1 MAPSSISSV
10 STSSRASKGG
20 GANVTTAIAIDK
32 DKNSE
37 SAVSY
42 YHCNQF
48 LHQAFF
54 VSPLQFVLLGF
65 AEDDVPKEG
74 HTPTENEMQEFFLP
88 YRGFCARKGVRA
100 KELVLHDI
108 DISNALVDFI
118 SNNSISNMVLGASS
132 RNALTR
138 AFRNVDVPT
147 SLCKTAPDFCSVY
160 VVAKGKV
167 QITRSASQPSTPG
180 TATSSKRS
188 TIFSVDTT
196 TSEDI
201 HRSSSRGSWRS
212 GCSERISFDRSSDF
226 MQSTPHDRVPRSIMA
241 SPQQSISS
249 MVSSPQHP
257 ASNLNLRVRTRGILS
272 IQDSTMEIC
281 DFSGPPSFQSTDMSF
296 ENLDQSRRSDVSR
309 SSVSSTL
316 ASRELEAEM
325 RRLKIELKQ
334 TMDMYNSACKEA
346 VTAKEKEKEIDRWKT
361 EEARKLQAAKE
372 AQEAAMALAEMEKQK
387 TKVALEAAMMA
398 RRLAELE
405 VQKRKNAE
413 MKAMQ
418 EAKERRKA
426 IDALSRSEI
435 RYRKYDIEEIE
446 IATDHF
452 SSSLKIGEGGY
463 GPVYKA
469 FLDHTAVAIKVL
481 RPEMSQ
487 GKKQFQREVEVLSY
501 MRHPNMV
508 LLLGACPEYGCLVYE
523 HMENGSL
530 EDRLFRKNNTPP
542 IPWRLRFKIAAEIA
556 TALLF
561 LHQTKP
567 EPLVHRDLKPANILL
582 DRNYVSK
589 ISDVGL
595 ARLVPSSVVDCV
607 TQYQMTAAAGTF
619 SKPPIGLTHHV
630 GRAIE
635 RGTFSEMLDPM
646 VTDWPFEEALSFAKL
661 AVQCCELRRKDR
673 PDLGSVILPEL
684 QRLSNLGSDN
694 GPSNRGVV
702 TYGSSFS
709 NTSFQVKS
717 PLSQESRR
725 RNLGNLRII
734 DRGEVAQNSSGVKI
748 RPRRGISSAK
758 HQSSQN
764 MENGKPYEDGKIV
777 GVAKYGKR
785 SRGYQRRT
793 KRMSYGGRTVNVGDV
808 VQMESHGDEV
818 FNVISSSRK

>member
-10 STSSRASKGG
+10 STSSRVSKGG

-37 SAVSY
+37 SAVRWAIDNLVKKVATVILVHVKTTQS
-42 YHCNQF
+42 
-48 LHQAFF
+48 
-54 VSPLQFVLLGF
+54 LQSK
-65 AEDDVPKEG
+65 DDVPKEG

-180 TATSSKRS
+180 SATSSKRS

-226 MQSTPHDRVPRSIMA
+226 LQSTPHDRVPRSTMA

-257 ASNLNLRVRTRGILS
+257 ASNLNLRVRTRGISS

-361 EEARKLQAAKE
+361 EEACKLQAAKE

-435 RYRKYDIEEIE
+435 RYRKYDIEQIE

-595 ARLVPSSVVDCV
+595 ARLVPSSVADCV

-619 SKPPIGLTHHV
+619 CYIDPEYQQTGMLGVKSDIYSFGIMLLQIITAKPPIGLTHHV

-694 GPSNRGVV
+694 GPSNRGVI

-725 RNLGNLRII
+725 RNLGMQREI
-734 DRGEVAQNSSGVKI
+734 
-748 RPRRGISSAK
+748 
-758 HQSSQN
+758 QSRFVLN
-764 MENGKPYEDGKIV
+764 EG
-777 GVAKYGKR
+777 
-785 SRGYQRRT
+785 
-793 KRMSYGGRTVNVGDV
+793 GGRSISEI
-808 VQMESHGDEV
+808 ESEV
-818 FNVISSSRK
+818 